1 MIRCLPMMIGRH
13 LGLSQGLAATP
24 RMSKSIGYDIFQ
36 IFLGVPQQVISKPK
50 STKEIKD
57 LAKALNETDQLMV
70 IHASYTIN
78 LCHPPDS
85 SKAITSVKSLV
96 QDLKASE
103 LLGERCLGVI
113 IHMGKNIPANG
124 LDEDQALSN
133 YRKGLR
139 AALRSSP
146 PETTIILETG
156 AGQGSEVG
164 TEIEGLAKI
173 YHGLSEEHQSR
184 ITFCID
190 TCHIWAA
197 GYDISSTK
205 GVKSYFDEFDQ
216 AIGID
221 KISCIHFNNSKTP
234 CGSCVDRHDD
244 LNYGLIDPKGLRA
257 VARFACE
264 NKIPLVMETPLDAVD
279 PETNQDITHEDE
291 LALVRSWLD

>member
-1 MIRCLPMMIGRH
+1 MMIGRH

-24 RMSKSIGYDIFQ
+24 VISRSIGYEIFQ

-50 STKEIKD
+50 PVKDIKD
-57 LAKALNETDQLMV
+57 LAKALEKTDQHMV
-70 IHASYTIN
+70 IHGSYTIN
-78 LCHPPDS
+78 LCHPPES
-85 SKAITSVKSLV
+85 PKAATSVKSLI
-96 QDLKASE
+96 QDLKASA

-124 LDEDQALSN
+124 LDEEKALSN

-139 AALRSSP
+139 AALKATP

-164 TEIEGLAKI
+164 TMIEGLAKI
-173 YHGLSEEHQSR
+173 YHGLAEEHQSR

-197 GYDISSTK
+197 GYDISTSA
-205 GVKSYFDEFDQ
+205 GVKAYFREFNE
-216 AIGID
+216 AIGIE
-221 KISCIHFNNSKTP
+221 KISCIHFNNSKTA

-244 LNYGLIDPKGLRA
+244 LDYGLIDPKGLRA
-257 VARFACE
+257 VARYAQRHQ
-264 NKIPLVMETPLDAVD
+264 IPLVMETPLDAVD
-279 PETNQDITHEDE
+279 SETNQDITHEDE
-291 LALVRSWLD
+291 LALVRSWLA